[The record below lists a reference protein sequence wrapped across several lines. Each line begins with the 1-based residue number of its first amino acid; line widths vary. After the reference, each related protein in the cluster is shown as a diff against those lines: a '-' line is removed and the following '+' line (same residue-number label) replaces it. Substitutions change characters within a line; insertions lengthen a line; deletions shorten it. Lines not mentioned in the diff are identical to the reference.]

1 LIESEIMHQACLS
14 DIAAELVSTMEL
26 NFNEAQGLL
35 HRILDRRP
43 DQLTPKSNGAR
54 GRRQKRRRSAAR
66 SRDTLA

>member
-1 LIESEIMHQACLS
+1 MHQACLS

-43 DQLTPKSNGAR
+43 DRLTPKSNSAR